1 MKIVLLFPSWTGEYG
16 IFSHFAKKA
25 SIWPPLNLA
34 YLAAIAE
41 REGHLVRIIDGEA
54 ERLSLKKTI
63 EEVALFAPDII
74 GITATTP
81 FYHLAVQLARALK
94 GADKSVPIIIG
105 GHHITVLKENGFVD
119 PFDYAFIGEA
129 EISWPEFLRRLEEKK
144 DISDVKGILF
154 RDGKKIIS
162 TGPQDKTEDIDA
174 IPFPARH
181 LLKMDRYLI
190 GTMRG
195 RKNFTTIMTTRGCPF
210 KCVFCSTDVFGSK
223 VRRRDARSVI
233 DEIKSVI
240 LDYNIRHF
248 IFLDDTLTLDR
259 KYMLEICDIIE
270 KEKLSITFEG
280 STRANL
286 VDDELILRLS
296 RAGLIR
302 LSFGLETVDAEIRRL
317 IKKEVPLECYA
328 TANRITNKYKIET
341 LNSVMLGLP
350 GETRETVGKTL
361 AFLKNAREIH
371 KANFSIATPY
381 PGTELYSMAKNGE
394 HGLRLITEDFSK
406 YRRYGSAVMAVH
418 DLTHEDLIE
427 LQNDGFVSIYSAPW
441 RIMQMIRKS
450 GFLGGMLTMSRIFKG
465 IWKKSFRKKHKA
477 ALSGKD

>member
-1 MKIVLLFPSWTGEYG
+1 MKIALLFPSWTGEYG

-41 REGHLVRIIDGEA
+41 KEGHEVRVIDGEA
-54 ERLSLKKTI
+54 ERLSLKRTL
-63 EEVALFAPDII
+63 EEVASFGPDII

-81 FYHLAVQLARALK
+81 FYHLAVELAKELK
-94 GADKSVPIIIG
+94 AEDKNIPIVIG
-105 GHHITVLKENGFVD
+105 GHHITVVKEKGFAD

-129 EISWPEFLRRLEEKK
+129 ELSWPKLIKGLEEKK
-144 DISDVKGILF
+144 DISDVEGIIFRKG
-154 RDGKKIIS
+154 GKVVS
-162 TGPQDKTEDIDA
+162 TCAQDKIEDIDS

-181 LLKMDRYLI
+181 LLKMDRYMI

-223 VRRRDARSVI
+223 VKRRKVEFVI
-233 DEIKSVI
+233 EEIKNVLSA
-240 LDYNIRHF
+240 YNIRHF

-259 KYMLEICDIIE
+259 KYILQICDMIE

-286 VDDELILRLS
+286 VDDELIS
-296 RAGLIR
+296 RMAKAGLIR
-302 LSFGLETVDAEIRRL
+302 LSFGLETVDPEIRRI
-317 IKKEVPLECYA
+317 IKKDVPLESY
-328 TANRITNKYKIET
+328 TIANRITNKYKIET

-350 GETRETVGKTL
+350 GETRQTVGKTL
-361 AFLKNAREIH
+361 AFLKRAREIH
-371 KANFSIATPY
+371 QANFSIATPY
-381 PGTELYSMAKNGE
+381 PGTELYSMAKKGE
-394 HGLRLITEDFSK
+394 HGLRLMTEDFSK
-406 YRRYGSAVMAVH
+406 YRRYGSAVMAVN
-418 DLTHEDLIE
+418 DLTPEDLIE

-441 RIMQMIRKS
+441 RILPMIRKS
-450 GFLGGMLTMSRIFKG
+450 GFFGGILTMSRIFRS
-465 IWKKSFRKKHKA
+465 IWKKSVRKK
-477 ALSGKD
+477 L